1 MRAPTRPW
9 NYLLLFVLSGVL
21 LVSSLSCT
29 GMPGAAPDLTPSPTS
44 TPTPSLSPS
53 PTATPP
59 RNVILIGWDGAQR
72 NHVNESLSRGELPNL
87 KKLASEGNLVAIDI
101 YRTTDTKAGWTQI
114 LTGYE
119 PEVTGVFSNGRY
131 QPIPKGYTIFERL
144 EDFFGPANFVTVA
157 VIGKK
162 EHVDNEGPQRQ
173 LYREGDTLQPGE
185 TVVTENGIKYRVSPG
200 KPYYNASASMD
211 VFINGLEEDEKVG
224 TKAVELLEQYK
235 DKPFF
240 FFVHFAQVDHKGHQF
255 GENSKEYNDALISAD
270 NWTGKI
276 MQKLKELNLY
286 DKTLI
291 YVTADH
297 GFDEGQKSHSDAPYV
312 FLGTNDIKVMRR
324 GQRADITPTIL
335 DRFGLD
341 LDKIQPPLDGHPLT
355 KPYQPPI
362 WEPLPPVTKSSS
374 EKLPPVTAA
383 EVRFG
388 DDGYTDYGDWHAD
401 ALFTPSA
408 WQPGMELQL
417 STTLQVTQSH
427 LDELEKAGIK
437 ADGFCLLVTAERTF
451 DSDGWMRLASDER
464 MSTLLTP
471 AGLAI
476 EGGIQGAVTNRF
488 GYGFRTPVDEFL
500 TQPLKAPEGG
510 KRVATFQVRARLPDN
525 IPPGIYRIRLD
536 YGITVKNRYLSLNGE
551 AFARR
556 PFFKGTPT
564 ESHLYS
570 PPVRASGYHVSG
582 RWVDASRIQPRIP
595 WVLLGNYNSNGY
607 RGVVADED
615 SSRFALSS
623 RNIIQDEVILP
634 RYDEKGNPLSYSLE
648 PQFPADTIEARSA
661 LPWDATRGELSVQI
675 TGPDGKTLDLGT
687 VPFVGKSGQW
697 PTTKKPAITAW
708 KPPAYGRYTVKA
720 KGWIADKWGNRYE
733 GGGTYHFWI
742 AKRLTMATAT
752 FQGIPYP
759 VGSRYGRDIAFA
771 PAVPAD
777 VEVKAYLY
785 VNSDPLN
792 VKSISYSGKASPA
805 GIFGA
810 AQGMKPF
817 TLDSPGEYYAQIV
830 AQYTDRDGHLWVC
843 AMKHAGVVYP
853 EDSPIV
859 ARGKKLMVDG
869 KPVDRGETK
878 FEGYVEPDGTSH
890 LVHINY
896 PFQAGDVLLIASE
909 QQAANKIIP
918 VLTYEMKDKPAPY
931 DNKLQPISATNLR
944 LQTSNGYSPHL
955 FPEYI
960 TDWAYYYGAAPRPG
974 FMSRFLV
981 GEDGVRAPYWHISP
995 NNVGGQIGASNNG
1008 DIAGEIYR
1016 LVGGVVLRRKGEAP
1030 AYAGYISSCSVL
1042 PKGTNNN
1049 RIIAP
1054 GQEDLL
1060 GPTGEKARFFLVGTR
1075 PGMVYETGAS
1085 FTPAVQIDPI
1095 LPATITFRLVYPD
1108 GQQVVAQGTCDQFGT
1123 FAGKDKW
1130 LLDQPG
1136 VYRYYLEGDWR
1147 GYKGYMPG
1155 LPEEGGEFYVVEKER
1170 PAEPSGIKLDLP
1182 AEYSFNPAKELV
1194 ITGNSTAQKIH
1205 FAAVTPGAVLDQGSV
1220 PVTNGKF
1227 EYRFN
1232 PAEMNRKVPAYDI
1245 VNLRTGQ
1252 PEIKDVVHIT
1262 FFSEEVT
1269 PGGSTYHSFIR
1280 LILRGNTVIYP
1291 R

>member
-1 MRAPTRPW
+1 MKISLKFS
-9 NYLLLFVLSGVL
+9 LLVLSGIL
-21 LVSSLSCT
+21 LLSSFSCSVMT
-29 GMPGAAPDLTPSPTS
+29 GGIITNPANPATAPPK
-44 TPTPSLSPS
+44 
-53 PTATPP
+53 
-59 RNVILIGWDGAQR
+59 NVVLIGWDGAQR
-72 NHVNESLSRGELPNL
+72 NHVNECLSRDELPNL
-87 KKLASEGNLVAIDI
+87 KQLASEGTLVAIDI

-144 EDFFGPANFVTVA
+144 ENFFGKDNFITAA

-162 EHVDNEGPQRQ
+162 AHVDNDPPQKVK
-173 LYREGDTLQPGE
+173 YKEGDIVQGE
-185 TVVTENGIKYRVSPG
+185 IITENGTKYQLIPG
-200 KPYYNASASMD
+200 KPYFNASPAMD

-224 TKAVELLEQYK
+224 AKAIELLTHYK
-235 DKPFF
+235 NKPFF

-255 GENSKEYNDALISAD
+255 GENSKEYNDAVISAD
-270 NWTGKI
+270 YWTGKI

-286 DKTLI
+286 DQTLI

-297 GFDEGQKSHSDAPYV
+297 GFDEGMKTHNDAPYV
-312 FLGTNDIKVMRR
+312 FLGTNDAKVMRR

-341 LDKIQPPLDGHPLT
+341 LNKIQPPLDGHPLT
-355 KPYQPPI
+355 RPYQPPS
-362 WEPLPPVTKSSS
+362 WEPLPAVAKTTAVKPLPTSSN
-374 EKLPPVTAA
+374 LTNG
-383 EVRFG
+383 VRFG
-388 DDGYTDYGDWHAD
+388 DDGYTEYGDWHAD
-401 ALFTPSA
+401 ASYTSSA

-417 STTLQVTQSH
+417 STTLQVTRSY
-427 LDELEKAGIK
+427 LDALAKAGIK

-451 DSDGWMRLASDER
+451 DSDGWLRQANDER

-488 GYGFRTPVDEFL
+488 GYGFRTPVDEFQTRLL
-500 TQPLKAPEGG
+500 TQTTLSDG
-510 KRVATFQVRARLPDN
+510 KYATTFDARAWLPDN
-525 IPPGIYRIRLD
+525 LPPGIYRIRLD
-536 YGITVKNRYLSLNGE
+536 YGITIKNRYLSLNGE
-551 AFARR
+551 TFARR
-556 PFFKGTPT
+556 PFFKGRPT

-570 PPVRASGYHVSG
+570 PPIRASGYYVSG
-582 RWVDASRIQPRIP
+582 RWVDAATIHPRVP
-595 WVLLGNYNSNGY
+595 WVILGNYNSNGY

-615 SSRFALSS
+615 SSHFALSN
-623 RNIIQDEVILP
+623 RNLIQDEVILP
-634 RYDEKGNPLSYSLE
+634 RYDEKGNSLYYSLE
-648 PQFPADTIEARSA
+648 PQFPADSIEIRSN
-661 LPWDATRGELSVQI
+661 LPWDASKGELSVQVI
-675 TGPDGKTLDLGT
+675 APDGKAVDLGT
-687 VPFVGKSGQW
+687 IPFVGKSGQW
-697 PTTKKPAITAW
+697 LTTKKSAVTAW
-708 KPPAYGRYTVKA
+708 KPPAYGRYTVRVT
-720 KGWIADKWGNRYE
+720 GWTADIWGNRYQ

-771 PAVPAD
+771 PAVPAS

-792 VKSISYSGKASPA
+792 VKSISYSGNASLG

-817 TLDSPGEYYAQIV
+817 TLESPGEYYAQIT

-853 EDSPIV
+853 EDSSIV
-859 ARGKKLMVDG
+859 ARGKKLIVDN

-878 FEGYVEPDGTSH
+878 FEGYIEPDGTSH

-896 PFQAGDVLLIASE
+896 PFQASDVLLIASE

-918 VLTYEMKDKPAPY
+918 VLTYEKKDKPAPY
-931 DNKLQPISATNLR
+931 DIQLQPISNTNLR
-944 LQTSNGYSPHL
+944 LMTSNGYSPHL

-981 GEDGVRAPYWHISP
+981 GEDGVRAPYWHVSP

-1016 LVGGVVLRRKGEAP
+1016 LVGGVVLRKKGEAP
-1030 AYAGYISSCSVL
+1030 AYAGYISSCSIL
-1042 PKGTNNN
+1042 PAGAKNN
-1049 RIIAP
+1049 RIITP

-1060 GPTGEKARFFLVGTR
+1060 GPDGTKARFFLVGTR
-1075 PGMVYETGAS
+1075 PGMIYEMGTS

-1095 LPATITFRLVYPD
+1095 LSANITFKLVYPD
-1108 GQQVVAQGTCDQFGT
+1108 GRQVAAQGTCDQFGT

-1136 VYRYYLEGDWR
+1136 VYRYFLEGDWQ
-1147 GYKGYMPG
+1147 GHKGYMPG
-1155 LPEEGGEFYVVEKER
+1155 LPKEGGEFYVVEKE
-1170 PAEPSGIKLDLP
+1170 LP
-1182 AEYSFNPAKELV
+1182 AGTSGLKLNLPGESTFNPAKELV
-1194 ITGNSTAQKIH
+1194 ISGNSTARKIYY
-1205 FAAVTPGAVLDQGSV
+1205 AAVTPGAVLDQGSV
-1220 PVTNGKF
+1220 TVTSGKF

-1232 PAEMNRKVPAYDI
+1232 PEAINRKVPAYDI
-1245 VNLRTGQ
+1245 TNLKTGQ
-1252 PEIKDVVHIT
+1252 PEIKDVVHLT

-1269 PGGSTYHSFIR
+1269 PSGSTYHTCVR
-1280 LILRGNTVIYP
+1280 LILRGNTVIYV